1 MAAFELYA
9 SLLSSNAGRIN
20 DTVAE
25 LEACGH
31 VDGLHIDVMDG
42 RFVPN
47 LAFGP
52 QVVEA
57 IRSHTRLPIEVHLM
71 VEQPGHLFRAFAQ
84 AGAQRLIVHAEACP
98 QLHRDIADIDALGLE
113 RGVALNPA
121 SSPGMLD
128 FVLDKLDEVL
138 LMGVDP
144 GFGGQALITSVYEK
158 VRAVRSAIDERG
170 ARASIIVDGG
180 VKRENAA
187 ALAKAGSHRLVVGS
201 ALFAGPSISACAL
214 SFTDLSAVGVG

>member
-1 MAAFELYA
+1 MREFELYA
-9 SLLSSNAGRIN
+9 SLLSCDAGRLN
-20 DTVAE
+20 ATVEE
-25 LEACGH
+25 LEACGA

-52 QVVEA
+52 QAVEA
-57 IRSHTRLPIEVHLM
+57 IRSHTKLPIEVHLM
-71 VEQPGHLFRAFAQ
+71 VEQPEHLYRTFVD

-98 QLHRDIADIDALGLE
+98 QLHRDLGSIAALGAQ

-121 SSPGMLD
+121 SPPGLLD
-128 FVLDKLDEVL
+128 YVLDELDEVL
-138 LMGVDP
+138 VMGVDP
-144 GFGGQALITSVYEK
+144 GFGGQALIASTARK
-158 VRAVRSAIDERG
+158 VRDLRRTIDERG
-170 ARASIIVDGG
+170 LRASIIVDGG

-187 ALAKAGSHRLVVGS
+187 ELARAGSHRLVVGS

-214 SFTDLSAVGVG
+214 SFNDLSLAGAR